1 MPSVMFSSASTL
13 PNWTRVWTNAA
24 DSDESTSLWGA
35 LDSTR
40 VASGFGRR
48 SRCGA
53 GASDRVA
60 VTAGWDVREVLG
72 LDFPDERLR
81 EIRCRKLV
89 SHDGMNLSGSGSPSE
104 LVDETVEDVTTFD
117 SANWIAQGGWPGRV
131 LS

>member
-1 MPSVMFSSASTL
+1 MPR
-13 PNWTRVWTNAA
+13 TR
-24 DSDESTSLWGA
+24 TSRRACGVHK

-40 VASGFGRR
+40 VANGFGRR

-53 GASDRVA
+53 GASDRLA

-72 LDFPDERLR
+72 LDFPGERLR

-117 SANWIAQGGWPGRV
+117 SANWIAQAGWPGRV
-131 LS
+131 EPNAPMGSSLVVALDVRS